1 MRLVNHAFEAPV
13 TVPPQIAEDYE
24 GVDEA
29 ARRGKGKVKIVA
41 KPKVRAHT
49 LGCDMLCRVQT
60 WVLC

>member
-41 KPKVRAHT
+41 KPKVHWVV
-49 LGCDMLCRVQT
+49 MLSRVQT